1 MCASK
6 IYVNLSLNESSAP
19 YKKIPLKLFSMP
31 TSICSLSCIAQTS
44 PCIHTLAHDAQLP
57 KRFAIFIFF
66 LLFFRS
72 LIHIFLSCECVHNM
86 RSDHDRFGIFC
97 CVFLLHFYVVLLKVC
112 SFDPENTAITW
123 DRRRKNKPSG
133 ERRLKENRLLIWITM
148 PNYHHIHCT
157 RFKIWH
163 FAYTTFFRQRMKQHQ
178 HECRARL

>member
-1 MCASK
+1 MCVENLRELISK
-6 IYVNLSLNESSAP
+6 RIVCTVQKDAAETFLDANKYMLFVVHCTNEP
-19 YKKIPLKLFSMP
+19 VHTHIGTWCP
-31 TSICSLSCIAQTS
+31 TAKTICYF
-44 PCIHTLAHDAQLP
+44 H
-57 KRFAIFIFF
+57 FF
-66 LLFFRS
+66 LFFRS

-123 DRRRKNKPSG
+123 DRRRKNKPSE